1 MFKRLFSK
9 KSGFTLVEII
19 IAFVVFA
26 LFATMIMQILNMVSL
41 QRKSNAQFSD
51 KIDEQELALLTKTK
65 KDFDGSTVDGK
76 LVLDFGS
83 YGKVETDYQM
93 YGKFVG
99 DADDGLEVD
108 GLAYFQGDEIV
119 SAMPPVDGDPDDG
132 DDDDDDNNDG
142 GSQMDRVNTRI
153 AGSRGLEYVKIN
165 NVVKYQGKIKT
176 SVTKWVCKL
185 CGKQYDDQYSGWEQ
199 CSAQP
204 TNPWSPCNGH
214 LEEREIVNESD
225 ETYLIYAFDLCAQ
238 KGSDMNAS
246 DIPYSN
252 YRLYFYNESG
262 KPVEIAFASYL
273 NTDNISTPDQI
284 ASAPRASIGKDSA
297 ITSGGSS
304 PSDKN
309 KYTVSIT
316 GSNSIRI
323 GSPFSNNG
331 VPFDESSH
339 TRIEVAFTTDPGLR
353 TSSFGENAIAQA
365 DGSCVYK
372 PNETVGGVKVGPNI
386 YGAYPK

>member
-1 MFKRLFSK
+1 MLKRIFSK

-19 IAFVVFA
+19 IAFVVFT

-41 QRKSNAQFSD
+41 ERKSNAQFAN
-51 KIDEQELALLTKTK
+51 KIDEQEFALLTKTK
-65 KDFDGSTVDGK
+65 KNFDGATIDGT
-76 LVLDFGS
+76 LELDFGA

-99 DADDGLEVD
+99 DSEDGLEVD
-108 GLAYFQGDEIV
+108 GLAYFQGDEVV
-119 SAMPPVDGDPDDG
+119 SAMPPVDSNPDDG

-165 NVVKYQGKIKT
+165 NVVKYEGKIKT
-176 SVTKWVCKL
+176 SATKWVCKL
-185 CGKQYDDQYSGWEQ
+185 CGKQYDSPYVWEQ
-199 CSAQP
+199 CVAQ
-204 TNPWSPCNGH
+204 TGGWYSCH
-214 LEEREIVNESD
+214 DYLEEKEIVNESD

-238 KGSDMNAS
+238 KGADMNAS
-246 DIPYSN
+246 DVPYAN
-252 YRLYFYNESG
+252 YRLYFYNEAG

-284 ASAPRASIGKDSA
+284 ASAPRSAVSKDTA

-309 KYTVSIT
+309 RYTVSIT

-323 GSPFSNNG
+323 GSPFSNDG
-331 VPFDESSH
+331 VPFDASNH
-339 TRIEVAFTTDPGLR
+339 TRIEVAFKSDPGL
-353 TSSFGENAIAQA
+353 TTASFGENAIVQG
-365 DGSCVYK
+365 DGSCVYE
-372 PNETVGGVKVGPNI
+372 PNATVGGVEVGPNI
-386 YGAYPK
+386 YGAFPK